1 MTVLFVCRHGAAK
14 SILADADFRTLASL
28 RGLQIEAT
36 AAGLDPAPEVAPVL
50 LDALP
55 ADALDQYKPRMVTA
69 ADVAA
74 ASRVITFNL
83 APGELPI
90 SGPLIER
97 WDDIPSVSDN
107 FEAARASIGL
117 RLQRLI
123 EGYSSPD
130 AG

>member
-1 MTVLFVCRHGAAK
+1 MA
-14 SILADADFRTLASL
+14 
-28 RGLQIEAT
+28 
-36 AAGLDPAPEVAPVL
+36 
-50 LDALP
+50 
-55 ADALDQYKPRMVTA
+55 
-69 ADVAA
+69 
-74 ASRVITFNL
+74 
-83 APGELPI
+83 
-90 SGPLIER
+90 IER